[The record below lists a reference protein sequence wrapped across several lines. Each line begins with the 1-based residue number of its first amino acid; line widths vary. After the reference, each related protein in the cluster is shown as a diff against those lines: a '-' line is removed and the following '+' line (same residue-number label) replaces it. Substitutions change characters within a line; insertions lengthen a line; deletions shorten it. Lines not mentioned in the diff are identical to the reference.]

1 MHTRRFSVAI
11 VAVLVAAAVM
21 STSTSTTGPRAHAQ
35 LAEPPNILIILTDDQ
50 RADEQSM
57 AVMPKTRR
65 IFGSNGTR
73 FDNAITT
80 TPLCCPSRA
89 SIFSGKYMHNHNIRS
104 NSDGARYDPTD
115 SIQRELGEAG
125 YLRGYAGKYMS
136 FWEKDPPFWDR
147 WAMQLGLKADGF
159 FDTPFNVDGNR
170 VVADKY
176 STTFVGNKT
185 IDFMKAFEKKDDTP
199 WLLYVAPYAPHKPA
213 HPQPKYADAKLPRW
227 KKSPAFYERGR
238 ELRDKPRAIRQVDT
252 SQKVV
257 ARVRKKQLR
266 SLMSVDDI
274 VGRIF
279 KKMDGLNEQNTL
291 AFFMSDNGYLWYEH
305 TLEGKRHPY
314 SPSVRIPLYMRWPGH
329 VAEGASPDR
338 IVANIDVAPTVY
350 EATGVQPSYVVDGR
364 SLFQTMP
371 TRDRIL
377 IEYTMEDVGVHATS
391 YSGLWSPFSK
401 YTEYDNGFREYYATE
416 DRHELENLLHN
427 GDPDDDPPIVPQLST
442 TLELYKNCAGASC
455 P

>member
-1 MHTRRFSVAI
+1 
-11 VAVLVAAAVM
+11 M
-21 STSTSTTGPRAHAQ
+21 STSSSTTGRRARAQ
-35 LAEPPNILIILTDDQ
+35 LAEQPNILIILTDDQ
-50 RADEQSM
+50 RADEESM

-65 IFGSNGTR
+65 IFGNNGTS
-73 FDNAITT
+73 FDNAVAT

-89 SIFSGKYMHNHNIRS
+89 SIFSGKYMHNHSIRR
-104 NSDGARYDPTD
+104 NSDGAGYNATD

-125 YLRGYAGKYMS
+125 YLRGYAGKYLS

-147 WAMQLGLKADGF
+147 WAMQRGFKRDGF
-159 FDTPFNVDGNR
+159 FDTPFNVDGHKVN
-170 VVADKY
+170 ANQY

-185 IDFMKAFEKKDDTP
+185 IDFMKAFEKEDDTP
-199 WLLYVAPYAPHKPA
+199 WLLYVAPFAPHKPA
-213 HPQPKYADAKLPRW
+213 QPQSKYADAKLPRW
-227 KKSPAFYERGR
+227 KKTPAFYERGK
-238 ELRDKPRAIRQVDT
+238 ELRDKPKIIRTQDT
-252 SQKVV
+252 SVHDV
-257 ARVRKKQLR
+257 ERIRKNQLR

-279 KKMDGLNEQNTL
+279 KTMDSLGEDNTL
-291 AFFMSDNGYLWYEH
+291 SIFMSDNGFLWYEH

-329 VAEGASPDR
+329 VAEGASPER

-350 EATGVQPSYVVDGR
+350 EAAGVQPSYVVDGR

-377 IEYTMEDVGVHATS
+377 IEYTKEDVGVHATS

-401 YTEYDNGFREYYATE
+401 YTEYDNGFREYYETE

-427 GDPDDDPPIVPQLST
+427 GNPDDDPAIIPQLSA
-442 TLELYKNCAGASC
+442 TLGLYKNCAGASC